1 MYSLEKDSGDF
12 FGSIIYLYPYFLQ
25 KKIQAQNCILLQ
37 FFSLPLYPSVKRIN
51 VLSALTPGPTVAQY
65 LEQTL
70 FFDQFQHS

>member
-12 FGSIIYLYPYFLQ
+12 FGSITYLYPYFLQ
-25 KKIQAQNCILLQ
+25 KNSSAKLHFAAI

>member
-12 FGSIIYLYPYFLQ
+12 FGSITYLYPFFA
-25 KKIQAQNCILLQ
+25 KKFKRKIAFCCN